1 MATVDLGAAAAVLW
15 SSAPVG
21 SAVAISITR
30 PDGIAGPTPPV
41 TGDAP
46 AVQAMFIADMPGRWL
61 IRWTA
66 AGSSPGSYTDV
77 LDVWPAD
84 PRFIIGLDD
93 ARAAL
98 NMQDSKT
105 TAAQLDDLRLYIAA
119 ATPVIEDIVGP
130 VIPGTFTQTTD
141 GGGWAIPLFNRPT
154 EIVSVTELGAPLDPS
169 AYFLDS
175 EAGILYA
182 GRPQATRRFMPGYQ
196 SVVVEYKAGAP
207 AVPPNIRLATR
218 ELVRHWWQLGKQ
230 GTGGGRGGSFDQT
243 APEWTPSGFAVPKRV
258 IELCGKKNAPGGFA

>member
-1 MATVDLGAAAAVLW
+1 MAAVDLGAAVTVLW
-15 SSAPVG
+15 GNAPAG
-21 SAVAISITR
+21 STVAINITR
-30 PDGIAGPTPPV
+30 PDGTPGPTPPV
-41 TGDAP
+41 TGDVP
-46 AVQAMFIADMPGRWL
+46 NVQAVFIADMPGRWL
-61 IRWTA
+61 IRWAA
-66 AGSSPGSYTDV
+66 AGTEPGSYTDV
-77 LDVWPAD
+77 LDVWPED
-84 PRFIIGLDD
+84 PRFIISLDD
-93 ARAAL
+93 ALAAL
-98 NMQDSKT
+98 NMTDKKI
-105 TAAQLDDLRLYIAA
+105 APAQVEDLRLYIAA
-119 ATPVIEDIVGP
+119 ATPIIEDICGP
-130 VIPGTFTQTTD
+130 VVPGMFTQTTD

-169 AYFLDS
+169 AYFLDD

-196 SVVVEYKAGAP
+196 SVVVQYRAGAQ

-258 IELCGKKNAPGGFA
+258 IELCGRMQKTGGFA